1 MSDTDSALQPETQ
14 TERRLMA
21 LLLCIASGENVILLQ
36 ANLFQLGAHIES
48 RASSRKITFSAIAK
62 VCTPDHEGETETCF
76 LQARSNDGNNCG
88 SLMQCFISYSYR
100 GFIMSSLDN
109 YLPEPTI
116 AENWGELLPHD
127 VRGLG
132 RFIQLLVALFPLVT
146 QLLRRVPGCCGRRR
160 SHC

>member
-1 MSDTDSALQPETQ
+1 MNDADSALQPETKS
-14 TERRLMA
+14 ERRLMA
-21 LLLCIASGENVILLQ
+21 LLLCIASGENAILLQ
-36 ANLFQLGAHIES
+36 ATLFQSGAHIES
-48 RASSRKITFSAIAK
+48 RASSRKITLSAIAK
-62 VCTPDHEGETETCF
+62 VCTSDHEGETETCF

-127 VRGLG
+127 VRGLE

-146 QLLRRVPGCCGRRR
+146 QLLRRAPGCCGRRR